1 MKSRGEEHKGDKES
15 DGDSEEEAFVLME
28 TTGSSLKFHH
38 TLLHGS
44 EEGRKEDRQTERK
57 KERKK
62 EDWFLEILSGK
73 LNRRKE
79 KGTLIFRPARYAV
92 ETWIR

>member
-62 EDWFLEILSGK
+62 EKGGK
-73 LNRRKE
+73 AEKTMRGEERKGKE
-79 KGTLIFRPARYAV
+79 KAHWKKGKRRLGRTDR
-92 ETWIR
+92 